1 MADSCRSEAKKPKLT
16 RQSKLTEHMPKNMDE
31 LIFKRKEKHL
41 LVKRLSTQAKIPT
54 KKTDGAA
61 GFDLI
66 APTPVYVP
74 PLAARS
80 VGTKIAI
87 QIPKGYCGKIEGRSG
102 LAKFHKV
109 AVLGG
114 VIDSDYRGEIEVLLM
129 NLGRYPLDLPEHSR
143 IAQLL
148 IQKMHNA
155 YELDEVEELDE
166 TKRNVSGFGS
176 TGMSP

>member
-1 MADSCRSEAKKPKLT
+1 MADSYGIAAKKPKLT
-16 RQSKLTEHMPKNMDE
+16 RQSKGHKKLHAYV
-31 LIFKRKEKHL
+31 FRRKESI
-41 LVKRLSTQAKIPT
+41 LVKRLSPRAQIPK

-74 PLAARS
+74 PLSSRS
-80 VGTKIAI
+80 VGIKIAV

-102 LAKFHKV
+102 LAKSNQL

-129 NLGRYPLDLPEHSR
+129 NLGPYPLDLPENSR

-148 IQKMHNA
+148 VQEIHEAHEM
-155 YELDEVEELDE
+155 EEDEELDE
-166 TKRNVSGFGS
+166 TQRNENGFGS
-176 TGMSP
+176 TGLTS